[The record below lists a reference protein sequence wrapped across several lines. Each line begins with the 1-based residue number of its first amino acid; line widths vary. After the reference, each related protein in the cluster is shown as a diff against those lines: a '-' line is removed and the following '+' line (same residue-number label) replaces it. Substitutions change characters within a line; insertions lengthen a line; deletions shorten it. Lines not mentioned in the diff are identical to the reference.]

1 MKKILTAVVLSLLM
15 ILSACS
21 PASLS
26 YLDQVSKTT
35 KWTKYTQEGKI
46 TVKINGKDEKG
57 NKINAEIPI
66 EMKSVNDNMKAKV
79 DLKYGL
85 KSFKE
90 NLAKTEGKEVLEGME
105 IPDEIALTVFTD
117 GTKFIVKKSQIL
129 DLAKFFAPGA
139 LKDVKEEYVGI
150 EAAKTEEDVQTEK
163 IQEYVQSEEFKAD
176 MIKLIQD
183 GLDGFKAA
191 KEMKVEKNTYTYEA
205 NMKDAVKDITGAM
218 ESIAKNRDKIAPT
231 LADMANKMGFKEV
244 TVDKVKE
251 ELAKIDT
258 KDIKEKLKDEDD
270 LKDAKFKFQTTF
282 GKDSMDQNLS
292 FKFKID
298 EVGVVSVESTSKT
311 VKDDKVKV
319 ELPKNAKIFTQEE
332 LFGNLGKDVGPVF
345 LVTLNDDFVVFE
357 DAEPFVKENR
367 TFVPFRAI
375 LEKAGAKVEWDKEA
389 KKVTAELDGK
399 KVEMTIGNK
408 TILVD
413 GKEVELDVAPL
424 IKDNRTYIPL
434 RGAFEGLGYEVEFEK
449 DDNLYSIDIEKKNK

>member
-46 TVKINGKDEKG
+46 TVKIDGKDEKG

-90 NLAKTEGKEVLEGME
+90 NLAKTEGKDVLEGME

-129 DLAKFFAPGA
+129 DLAKIFAPGA

-163 IQEYVQSEEFKAD
+163 IQAYVQSEEFKAD

-205 NMKDAVKDITGAM
+205 DMEDAIKDIAGAM
-218 ESIAKNRDKIAPT
+218 ESIAKNSDKIAPT

-251 ELAKIDT
+251 ELAKVNT
-258 KDIKEKLKDEDD
+258 EDIKEKLDDEDD
-270 LKDAKFKFQTTF
+270 LEDAKFKFQTTF

-298 EVGVVSVESTSKT
+298 EVGVVSVESNSKT

-319 ELPKNAKIFTQEE
+319 ELPKDAKIFTQEE
-332 LFGNLGKDVGPVF
+332 LFGNLGKDVGPMF
-345 LVTLNDDFVVFE
+345 LVTLDEDFVVFE
-357 DAEPFVKENR
+357 DAEPFVMENR

-408 TILVD
+408 TILVN

-449 DDNLYSIDIEKKNK
+449 DDNLYSIEIEKEK

>member
-46 TVKINGKDEKG
+46 TVKIDGKDEKG

-85 KSFKE
+85 KSLKE
-90 NLAKTEGKEVLEGME
+90 NLAKTEGKDVLEGME

-163 IQEYVQSEEFKAD
+163 IQSYVQSEEFKAD

-205 NMKDAVKDITGAM
+205 DMEDAIKDIAGAM
-218 ESIAKNRDKIAPT
+218 ESIAKNSDKIAPT

-251 ELAKIDT
+251 ELAKVNT
-258 KDIKEKLKDEDD
+258 EDIKEKLDDEDD
-270 LKDAKFKFQTTF
+270 LEDAKFKFQTTF

-298 EVGVVSVESTSKT
+298 EVGVVSVESNSKT

-319 ELPKNAKIFTQEE
+319 ELPKDAKIFTQEE
-332 LFGNLGKDVGPVF
+332 LFGNLGKDVGPMF
-345 LVTLNDDFVVFE
+345 LVTLDEDFVVFE
-357 DAEPFVKENR
+357 DAEPFVMENR

-449 DDNLYSIDIEKKNK
+449 DDNLYSIEIEKEK

>member
-46 TVKINGKDEKG
+46 TVKIDGKDEKG

-90 NLAKTEGKEVLEGME
+90 NLAKTEGKDVLEGME

-129 DLAKFFAPGA
+129 DLAKIFAPGA

-163 IQEYVQSEEFKAD
+163 IQAYVQSEEFKAD

-205 NMKDAVKDITGAM
+205 DMEDAIKDIAGAM
-218 ESIAKNRDKIAPT
+218 ESIAKNSDKIAPT

-251 ELAKIDT
+251 ELAKVNT
-258 KDIKEKLKDEDD
+258 EDIKEKLDDEDD
-270 LKDAKFKFQTTF
+270 LEDAKFKFQTTF

-298 EVGVVSVESTSKT
+298 EVGVVSVESNSKT

-319 ELPKNAKIFTQEE
+319 ELPKDAKIFTQEE
-332 LFGNLGKDVGPVF
+332 LFGNLGKDVGPMF
-345 LVTLNDDFVVFE
+345 LVTLDEDFVVFE
-357 DAEPFVKENR
+357 DAEPFVMENR

-449 DDNLYSIDIEKKNK
+449 DDNLYSIEIEKEK

>member
-46 TVKINGKDEKG
+46 TVKIDGKDEKG

-66 EMKSVNDNMKAKV
+66 EIKSVNDNMKAKV

-90 NLAKTEGKEVLEGME
+90 NLLKTEGKEVLDGLE

-117 GTKFIVKKSQIL
+117 GTKVMVKKSQIL
-129 DLAKFFAPGA
+129 DLVKYIAPES
-139 LKDVKEEYVGI
+139 LKDVKEEYVGL

-163 IQEYVQSEEFKAD
+163 IQAYVQSEEFKAD

-191 KEMKVEKNTYTYEA
+191 KEMKVEKNNYTYEA
-205 NMKDAVKDITGAM
+205 NMEDAVKDIAGAM

-244 TVDKVKE
+244 TADKVKE
-251 ELAKIDT
+251 ELAKVNT
-258 KDIKEKLKDEDD
+258 EDIKEKLKDEDD

-282 GKDSMDQNLS
+282 GEDSMEQNLS

-298 EVGVVSVESTSKT
+298 EVGTVSVESTSKT
-311 VKDDKVKV
+311 VKDDKAKV

-345 LVTLNDDFVVFE
+345 LVTIDDEFVAFE
-357 DAEPFVKENR
+357 DANPFVQQNR

-375 LEKAGAKVEWDKEA
+375 LEKAGAKVEWDKES

-449 DDNLYSIDIEKKNK
+449 DDNLYSIEIEKEK

>member
-46 TVKINGKDEKG
+46 TVKIDGKDEKG

-90 NLAKTEGKEVLEGME
+90 NLAKTEGKDVLEGME

-163 IQEYVQSEEFKAD
+163 IQAYVQSEEFKAD

-205 NMKDAVKDITGAM
+205 NMEDAIKDIAGAM
-218 ESIAKNRDKIAPT
+218 ESIAKNSDKIAPT

-251 ELAKIDT
+251 ELAKVNT
-258 KDIKEKLKDEDD
+258 EDIKEKLDDEDD
-270 LKDAKFKFQTTF
+270 LEDAKFKFQTTF

-298 EVGVVSVESTSKT
+298 EVGVVSVESNSKT

-319 ELPKNAKIFTQEE
+319 ELPKDAKIFTQEE
-332 LFGNLGKDVGPVF
+332 LFGNLGKDVGPMF
-345 LVTLNDDFVVFE
+345 LVTLDEDFVVFE
-357 DAEPFVKENR
+357 DAEPFVMENR

-408 TILVD
+408 TILVN

-449 DDNLYSIDIEKKNK
+449 DDNLYSIEIEKEK

>member
-1 MKKILTAVVLSLLM
+1 
-15 ILSACS
+15 
-21 PASLS
+21 
-26 YLDQVSKTT
+26 
-35 KWTKYTQEGKI
+35 
-46 TVKINGKDEKG
+46 
-57 NKINAEIPI
+57 
-66 EMKSVNDNMKAKV
+66 
-79 DLKYGL
+79 
-85 KSFKE
+85 
-90 NLAKTEGKEVLEGME
+90 
-105 IPDEIALTVFTD
+105 
-117 GTKFIVKKSQIL
+117 
-129 DLAKFFAPGA
+129 
-139 LKDVKEEYVGI
+139 
-150 EAAKTEEDVQTEK
+150 
-163 IQEYVQSEEFKAD
+163 

-205 NMKDAVKDITGAM
+205 NMEDAIKDIAGAM
-218 ESIAKNRDKIAPT
+218 ESIAKNSDKIAPT

-251 ELAKIDT
+251 ELAKVNT
-258 KDIKEKLKDEDD
+258 EDIKEKLDDEDD
-270 LKDAKFKFQTTF
+270 LEDAKFKFQTTF

-298 EVGVVSVESTSKT
+298 EVGVVSVESNSKT

-319 ELPKNAKIFTQEE
+319 ELPKDAKIFTQEE
-332 LFGNLGKDVGPVF
+332 LFGNLGKDVGPMF
-345 LVTLNDDFVVFE
+345 LVTLDEDFVVFE
-357 DAEPFVKENR
+357 DAEPFVMENR

-408 TILVD
+408 TILVN

-449 DDNLYSIDIEKKNK
+449 DDNLYSIEIEKEK

>member
-46 TVKINGKDEKG
+46 TVKIDGKDEKG

-90 NLAKTEGKEVLEGME
+90 NLAKTEGKDVLEGME

-129 DLAKFFAPGA
+129 DLAKIFAPGA

-163 IQEYVQSEEFKAD
+163 IQAYVQSEEFKAD

-205 NMKDAVKDITGAM
+205 NMEDAIKDIAGAM
-218 ESIAKNRDKIAPT
+218 ESIAKNSDKIAPT

-251 ELAKIDT
+251 ELAKVNT
-258 KDIKEKLKDEDD
+258 EDIKEKLDDEDD
-270 LKDAKFKFQTTF
+270 LEDAKFKFQTTF

-298 EVGVVSVESTSKT
+298 EVGVVSVESNSKT

-319 ELPKNAKIFTQEE
+319 ELPKDAKIFTQEE
-332 LFGNLGKDVGPVF
+332 LFGNLGKDVGPMF
-345 LVTLNDDFVVFE
+345 LVTLDEDFVVFE
-357 DAEPFVKENR
+357 DAEPFVMENR

-408 TILVD
+408 TILVN

-449 DDNLYSIDIEKKNK
+449 DDNLYSIEIEKEK

>member
-46 TVKINGKDEKG
+46 TVKIDGKDEEG

-90 NLAKTEGKEVLEGME
+90 NLAKTEGKDVLEGME

-163 IQEYVQSEEFKAD
+163 IQSYVQSEEFKAD

-205 NMKDAVKDITGAM
+205 NMEDAIKDIAGAM
-218 ESIAKNRDKIAPT
+218 ESIAKNSDKIAPT
-231 LADMANKMGFKEV
+231 LADMANKMGFREV

-251 ELAKIDT
+251 ELAKVNT
-258 KDIKEKLKDEDD
+258 EDIKEKLDDEDD
-270 LKDAKFKFQTTF
+270 LEDAKFKFQTTF

-298 EVGVVSVESTSKT
+298 EVGVVSVESNSKT

-319 ELPKNAKIFTQEE
+319 ELPKDAKIFTQEE
-332 LFGNLGKDVGPVF
+332 LFGNLGKDVGPMF
-345 LVTLNDDFVVFE
+345 LVTLDEDFVVFE
-357 DAEPFVKENR
+357 DAEPFVMENR

-413 GKEVELDVAPL
+413 GKEVEIDVAPL

-449 DDNLYSIDIEKKNK
+449 NDNLYSIEIEKEK

>member
-46 TVKINGKDEKG
+46 TVKIDGKDEKG

-66 EMKSVNDNMKAKV
+66 EIKSVNDNMKAKV

-90 NLAKTEGKEVLEGME
+90 NLAKTEGKEVLDGLE
-105 IPDEIALTVFTD
+105 IPDEINLTVFTD
-117 GTKFIVKKSQIL
+117 GTKFMVKKSQIL
-129 DLAKFFAPGA
+129 DLVKYIAPES
-139 LKDVKEEYVGI
+139 LKDVKEEYVGL

-163 IQEYVQSEEFKAD
+163 IQAYVQSEEFKAD
-176 MIKLIQD
+176 MIKLIQE

-205 NMKDAVKDITGAM
+205 NMEDAVKDIAGAM

-244 TVDKVKE
+244 TADKVKA
-251 ELAKIDT
+251 ELAKVNT
-258 KDIKEKLKDEDD
+258 EDIKEKLKDEDD

-282 GKDSMDQNLS
+282 GKDSMEQSLS

-345 LVTLNDDFVVFE
+345 LVTIDDEFVTFE
-357 DAEPFVKENR
+357 DAEPFVMENR

-375 LEKAGAKVEWDKEA
+375 LEKAGAKVEWDKES
-389 KKVTAELDGK
+389 KTVKAELDGK

-413 GKEVELDVAPL
+413 GKEVELDVAPM

-449 DDNLYSIDIEKKNK
+449 DDNLYSIEIKKEK

>member
-46 TVKINGKDEKG
+46 TVKIDGKDEKG

-90 NLAKTEGKEVLEGME
+90 NLAKTEGKDVLEGME

-163 IQEYVQSEEFKAD
+163 IQSYVQSEEFKAD

-205 NMKDAVKDITGAM
+205 DMEDAIKDIAGAM
-218 ESIAKNRDKIAPT
+218 ESIAKNSDKIAPT

-251 ELAKIDT
+251 ELAKVNT
-258 KDIKEKLKDEDD
+258 EDIKEKLDDEDD
-270 LKDAKFKFQTTF
+270 LEDAKFKFQTTF

-298 EVGVVSVESTSKT
+298 EVGVVSVESNSKT

-319 ELPKNAKIFTQEE
+319 ELPKDAKIFTQEE
-332 LFGNLGKDVGPVF
+332 LFGNLGKDVGPMF
-345 LVTLNDDFVVFE
+345 LVTLDEDFVVFE
-357 DAEPFVKENR
+357 DAEPFVMENR

-449 DDNLYSIDIEKKNK
+449 DDNLYSIEIEKEK

>member
-1 MKKILTAVVLSLLM
+1 MKKIITAVVLSLLM

-46 TVKINGKDEKG
+46 TVKIDGKDEEG

-90 NLAKTEGKEVLEGME
+90 NLAKTEGKDVLEGME
-105 IPDEIALTVFTD
+105 IPDEIELTVFTD
-117 GTKFIVKKSQIL
+117 GTKVMVKKSQIL
-129 DLAKFFAPGA
+129 DLAKYFAPGA
-139 LKDVKEEYVGI
+139 LKDVKEEYVGL
-150 EAAKTEEDVQTEK
+150 ETTNTEEDVQTEK
-163 IQEYVQSEEFKAD
+163 IQSYVQSEEFKAD

-205 NMKDAVKDITGAM
+205 NMEDAIKDIAGAM
-218 ESIAKNRDKIAPT
+218 ESIAKNSDKIAPT

-258 KDIKEKLKDEDD
+258 KDIKEELKDEND
-270 LKDAKFKFQTTF
+270 LEDAKFKFQTTF

-298 EVGVVSVESTSKT
+298 EVGVISVESNVKT

-319 ELPKNAKIFTQEE
+319 ELPKDAKIFTQEE
-332 LFGNLGKDVGPVF
+332 LFGTLGKDVGPVF
-345 LVTLNDDFVVFE
+345 LVTIEDEFVAFE
-357 DAEPFVKENR
+357 DAVPFVKENR

-375 LEKAGAKVEWDKEA
+375 LEKAGAKVEWDKES

-413 GKEVELDVAPL
+413 GKEVELDVAPM
-424 IKDNRTYIPL
+424 IKEGRTYIPL

-449 DDNLYSIDIEKKNK
+449 DDNLYSIEIEKEK

>member
-1 MKKILTAVVLSLLM
+1 MKKIFTAVVLSLLI

-46 TVKINGKDEKG
+46 TVKIDGKDEKG

-90 NLAKTEGKEVLEGME
+90 NLAKTEGKDVLEGME

-150 EAAKTEEDVQTEK
+150 EAAKTKEDVQTEK
-163 IQEYVQSEEFKAD
+163 IQAYVQSEEFKAD

-205 NMKDAVKDITGAM
+205 NMEDAIKDIAGAM
-218 ESIAKNRDKIAPT
+218 ESIAKNSDKIAPT

-244 TVDKVKE
+244 TADKVKA
-251 ELAKIDT
+251 ELAKVNT
-258 KDIKEKLKDEDD
+258 EDIKEKLDDEDD
-270 LKDAKFKFQTTF
+270 LEDAKFKFQTTF

-319 ELPKNAKIFTQEE
+319 ELPKDAKIFTQEE
-332 LFGNLGKDVGPVF
+332 LFGNLGKDVGPMF
-345 LVTLNDDFVVFE
+345 LVTLDEDFVVFE
-357 DAEPFVKENR
+357 DAEPFVMENR

-449 DDNLYSIDIEKKNK
+449 DDNLYSIEIEKEK

>member
-1 MKKILTAVVLSLLM
+1 MKKIITAVVLSLLM

-46 TVKINGKDEKG
+46 TVKIDGKDEKG

-66 EMKSVNDNMKAKV
+66 EIKSVNDNMKAKV

-90 NLAKTEGKEVLEGME
+90 NLAKTEGKEVLEGIE

-139 LKDVKEEYVGI
+139 LKDVKEEYVGL
-150 EAAKTEEDVQTEK
+150 ETTNTKEDVQTEK
-163 IQEYVQSEEFKAD
+163 IQAYLQSEEFKAD

-205 NMKDAVKDITGAM
+205 NMEDAVKDIAGAM
-218 ESIAKNRDKIAPT
+218 ENIAKNKDKIAPT
-231 LADMANKMGFKEV
+231 IVDMANKMGFKEV
-244 TVDKVKE
+244 TADKVKA
-251 ELAKIDT
+251 ELAKIDA
-258 KDIKEKLKDEDD
+258 KSINESIKSEKD

-282 GKDSMDQNLS
+282 GEDSMEQNLS

-298 EVGVVSVESTSKT
+298 EVGVISVESNSKT

-319 ELPKNAKIFTQEE
+319 ELPKDAKIFTQEE
-332 LFGNLGKDVGPVF
+332 LFGTLGTNVGPMF
-345 LVTLNDDFVVFE
+345 LVTLNDDVVVFE
-357 DAEPFVKENR
+357 DAEPFVMENR

-413 GKEVELDVAPL
+413 GKEVELDVAPM

-434 RGAFEGLGYEVEFEK
+434 RGAFEGLGFKVEFEK
-449 DDNLYSIDIEKKNK
+449 DDNLYSIDMKKEK

>member
-46 TVKINGKDEKG
+46 TVKVDGKDEKG
-57 NKINAEIPI
+57 NEINAEIPI

-90 NLAKTEGKEVLEGME
+90 NLAKTEGKDVLEGME

-163 IQEYVQSEEFKAD
+163 IQAYVQSEEFKAD

-205 NMKDAVKDITGAM
+205 NMEDAIKDIAGAM
-218 ESIAKNRDKIAPT
+218 ESIAKNSDKIAPT

-244 TVDKVKE
+244 TADKVKAE
-251 ELAKIDT
+251 QAKVNT
-258 KDIKEKLKDEDD
+258 EDIKEKLDDEDD
-270 LKDAKFKFQTTF
+270 LEDAKFKFQTTF

-319 ELPKNAKIFTQEE
+319 ELPKDAKIFTQEE
-332 LFGNLGKDVGPVF
+332 LFGNLGKDVGPMF
-345 LVTLNDDFVVFE
+345 LVTLDEDFVVFE
-357 DAEPFVKENR
+357 DAEPFVMENR

-449 DDNLYSIDIEKKNK
+449 DDNLYSIEIEKEK

>member
-46 TVKINGKDEKG
+46 TVKIDGKDEKG

-85 KSFKE
+85 KSLKE
-90 NLAKTEGKEVLEGME
+90 NLAKTEGKDVLEGME

-163 IQEYVQSEEFKAD
+163 IQAYVQSEEFKAD

-205 NMKDAVKDITGAM
+205 DMEDAIKDIAGAM
-218 ESIAKNRDKIAPT
+218 ESIAKNSDKIAPT

-251 ELAKIDT
+251 ELAKVNT
-258 KDIKEKLKDEDD
+258 EDIKEKLDDEDD
-270 LKDAKFKFQTTF
+270 LEDAKFKFQTTF

-298 EVGVVSVESTSKT
+298 EVGVVSVESNSKT

-319 ELPKNAKIFTQEE
+319 ELPKDAKIFTQEE
-332 LFGNLGKDVGPVF
+332 LFGNLGKDVGPMF
-345 LVTLNDDFVVFE
+345 LVTLDEDFVVFE
-357 DAEPFVKENR
+357 DAEPFVMENR

-449 DDNLYSIDIEKKNK
+449 DDNLYSIEIEKEK

>member
-46 TVKINGKDEKG
+46 TVKVDGKDEKG
-57 NKINAEIPI
+57 NEINAEIPI

-90 NLAKTEGKEVLEGME
+90 NLAKTEGKDVLEGME
-105 IPDEIALTVFTD
+105 IPDEIELTVFTD
-117 GTKFIVKKSQIL
+117 GTKVMVKKSQIL
-129 DLAKFFAPGA
+129 DLAKYLAPGA
-139 LKDVKEEYVGI
+139 LKDVKEEYVGL
-150 EAAKTEEDVQTEK
+150 ETTNTEEDVQTEK
-163 IQEYVQSEEFKAD
+163 IQSYVQSEEFKAD

-205 NMKDAVKDITGAM
+205 NMEDAIKDIAGAM
-218 ESIAKNRDKIAPT
+218 ESIAKNSDKIAPT

-258 KDIKEKLKDEDD
+258 KDIKEELKDEND
-270 LKDAKFKFQTTF
+270 LEDAKFKFQTTF

-298 EVGVVSVESTSKT
+298 EVGVISVESNVKT

-319 ELPKNAKIFTQEE
+319 ELPKDAKIFTQEE
-332 LFGNLGKDVGPVF
+332 LFGNLGKDVGPMF
-345 LVTLNDDFVVFE
+345 LVTLDEDFVVFE
-357 DAEPFVKENR
+357 DAEPFVMENR

-408 TILVD
+408 TILVN

-449 DDNLYSIDIEKKNK
+449 DDNLYSIEIEKEK

>member
-46 TVKINGKDEKG
+46 TVKVDGKDEKG
-57 NKINAEIPI
+57 NEINAEIPI

-90 NLAKTEGKEVLEGME
+90 NLAKTEGKDVLEGME

-163 IQEYVQSEEFKAD
+163 IQAYVQSEEFKAD

-205 NMKDAVKDITGAM
+205 NMEDAIKDIAGAM
-218 ESIAKNRDKIAPT
+218 ESIAKNSDKIAPT

-244 TVDKVKE
+244 TADKVKA
-251 ELAKIDT
+251 ELAKVNT
-258 KDIKEKLKDEDD
+258 EDIKEKLDDEDD
-270 LKDAKFKFQTTF
+270 LEDAKFKFQTTF

-319 ELPKNAKIFTQEE
+319 ELPKDAKIFTQEE
-332 LFGNLGKDVGPVF
+332 LFGNLGKDVGPMF
-345 LVTLNDDFVVFE
+345 LVTLDEDFVVFE
-357 DAEPFVKENR
+357 DAEPFVMENR

-449 DDNLYSIDIEKKNK
+449 DDNLYSIEIEKEK